1 MSNHDVF
8 ALFILKRLD
17 DYIVKSLR
25 HERRSKTTG
34 LSFAEVPQTGNQIVW
49 ALQHRC
55 KQETK
60 QFGSCNNVANKKP
73 NGSGSC
79 NNVAN
84 KKLNGSGPCN
94 NVATLSNKIFRE

>member
-49 ALQHRC
+49 VSR
-55 KQETK
+55 KSRKRETK
-60 QFGSCNNVANKKP
+60 WFELRGSSADRKP
-73 NGSGSC
+73 NS
-79 NNVAN
+79 
-84 KKLNGSGPCN
+84 
-94 NVATLSNKIFRE
+94 LSLAEVPQTRN

>member
-34 LSFAEVPQTGNQIVW
+34 LSFAEVQQTGNQIVL
-49 ALQHRC
+49 ASR
-55 KQETK
+55 K
-60 QFGSCNNVANKKP
+60 
-73 NGSGSC
+73 
-79 NNVAN
+79 
-84 KKLNGSGPCN
+84 
-94 NVATLSNKIFRE
+94 FRK

>member
-34 LSFAEVPQTGNQIVW
+34 LSFAEVPQTGNQMVW
-49 ALQHRC
+49 APR
-55 KQETK
+55 K
-60 QFGSCNNVANKKP
+60 
-73 NGSGSC
+73 
-79 NNVAN
+79 
-84 KKLNGSGPCN
+84 
-94 NVATLSNKIFRE
+94 FRR

>member
-34 LSFAEVPQTGNQIVW
+34 LSFAEVPQTGNQIVL
-49 ALQHRC
+49 ASR
-55 KQETK
+55 KSRK
-60 QFGSCNNVANKKP
+60 
-73 NGSGSC
+73 
-79 NNVAN
+79 
-84 KKLNGSGPCN
+84 
-94 NVATLSNKIFRE
+94 

>member
-34 LSFAEVPQTGNQIVW
+34 LSFAEVPQTGNQIVL
-49 ALQHRC
+49 A
-55 KQETK
+55 
-60 QFGSCNNVANKKP
+60 
-73 NGSGSC
+73 
-79 NNVAN
+79 
-84 KKLNGSGPCN
+84 
-94 NVATLSNKIFRE
+94 

>member
-34 LSFAEVPQTGNQIVW
+34 LSFAEVPQIRNQIVW
-49 ALQHRC
+49 ASR
-55 KQETK
+55 K
-60 QFGSCNNVANKKP
+60 S
-73 NGSGSC
+73 
-79 NNVAN
+79 
-84 KKLNGSGPCN
+84 
-94 NVATLSNKIFRE
+94 RR

>member
-34 LSFAEVPQTGNQIVW
+34 LSFAEVPQTGNQMVW
-49 ALQHRC
+49 APR
-55 KQETK
+55 KSRKRETK
-60 QFGSCNNVANKKP
+60 RFGPRGSSANE
-73 NGSGSC
+73 
-79 NNVAN
+79 
-84 KKLNGSGPCN
+84 KLNGLGLAEVPQKRN
-94 NVATLSNKIFRE
+94 